1 MRWMRGFVNA
11 VLMVTLVKPIVR
23 RMVGR
28 WRRRAQ
34 ESPATMIAM
43 PMQGLLET
51 ALMEELAATAGDG
64 QPAPVETSEQPA
76 DEGMGRTLLVVG
88 VVVAVAVGVAVTVA
102 AVNRRRRREGEAE
115 QSEDSEWV
123 AVPVEA
129 SIEEPQEGVAQG
141 TLVE

>member
-1 MRWMRGFVNA
+1 MRWIRGSVNA
-11 VLMVTLVKPIVR
+11 VLMVTLVKPVVR
-23 RMVGR
+23 RMVTR

-43 PMQGLLET
+43 PMQGLLEA
-51 ALMEELAATAGDG
+51 ALMEELAATAGDE

-76 DEGMGRTLLVVG
+76 DKGMGRTLLVVG
-88 VVVAVAVGVAVTVA
+88 VVVAVAVGVAVAVA
-102 AVNRRRRREGEAE
+102 AVNRRRREGEAE

-129 SIEEPQEGVAQG
+129 SIEEPQEAVAQE

>member
-1 MRWMRGFVNA
+1 
-11 VLMVTLVKPIVR
+11 
-23 RMVGR
+23 
-28 WRRRAQ
+28 
-34 ESPATMIAM
+34 MIAM

-76 DEGMGRTLLVVG
+76 EGGMGRTLLIVG
-88 VVVAVAVGVAVTVA
+88 VAVVVAVGVAVAVA
-102 AVNRRRRREGEAE
+102 AVNRRRREGEAE

-129 SIEEPQEGVAQG
+129 SIEEPQEGVAQRA
-141 TLVE
+141 LVE

>member
-1 MRWMRGFVNA
+1 MRWIRGSVNA
-11 VLMVTLVKPIVR
+11 VLMVTLVKPVVR

-76 DEGMGRTLLVVG
+76 DGGMGRTLLIVG
-88 VVVAVAVGVAVTVA
+88 VAVVVAVGVAVAVA
-102 AVNRRRRREGEAE
+102 AVNRRRREGEAE

>member
-1 MRWMRGFVNA
+1 MRWIRGSFNA
-11 VLMVTLVKPIVR
+11 VLMVTLVKPVVR

-64 QPAPVETSEQPA
+64 QQAPVETSEQPA
-76 DEGMGRTLLVVG
+76 DGGMGRTLLIVG
-88 VVVAVAVGVAVTVA
+88 VVVVVAVGVAVTVA
-102 AVNRRRRREGEAE
+102 AVNRRRREGEAE
-115 QSEDSEWV
+115 QSEDAEWV

>member
-1 MRWMRGFVNA
+1 MRWIRGSVNA
-11 VLMVTLVKPIVR
+11 VLMVTLVKPVVR

-76 DEGMGRTLLVVG
+76 DGGMGRTLLIVG
-88 VVVAVAVGVAVTVA
+88 VAVVVAVGVAVAVA
-102 AVNRRRRREGEAE
+102 AVNRRRREGEAE
-115 QSEDSEWV
+115 QSKDSEWV